1 MEEQSF
7 EIRVH
12 LLHGEEED
20 SQIPSVPNVLEKEM
34 LEEMHLGR
42 QTRWEYRPAVPREAW
57 AVISPRDGVGELC
70 CESPQQAAGGRAKR
84 SREQRGPRGGGSM
97 VRPAG
102 RGHGLGRRDLLPP
115 SRGANR
121 ESGLREIKPQRWRSQ
136 VACRFL
142 WTERNGGHTA
152 AARLQSQQHG
162 ETGRQW
168 HDLPTMKPD
177 ACIYKGHCPLGSV

>member
-12 LLHGEEED
+12 LLHSKEED
-20 SQIPSVPNVLEKEM
+20 SQIPLVPNVLEKEM

-42 QTRWEYRPAVPREAW
+42 QTRWEYRPVVPREVC
-57 AVISPRDGVGELC
+57 AVISPRDRVGELC

-121 ESGLREIKPQRWRSQ
+121 ESGLRGIKPQRWRSQ

-142 WTERNGGHTA
+142 WTERNVGHTA
-152 AARLQSQQHG
+152 AARLQPQTRGSWPATWG
-162 ETGRQW
+162 NWETVARLSD
-168 HDLPTMKPD
+168 HE
-177 ACIYKGHCPLGSV
+177 ARCVY